1 MKALKPD
8 FLITHNYYPMPNLL
22 LVEDDANLGILLQEY
37 LIDKGFPTD
46 LATDGQKG
54 WQSFVDKEYDL
65 CIFDVMMPKKDGFSL
80 AKEVRMSGR
89 DVPIIFLTAKSMKED
104 TMQGFRVGADDYV
117 TKPFDREELL
127 LRIEAILRRYRKQ
140 PDFQE
145 ENKLFQVGTYT
156 FDYSHQQL
164 SVGDKSSRL
173 TSKESELL
181 KLFCQNI
188 NQPISRSFALKTIWG
203 DDSYFNARS
212 MDVYITKLRKH
223 FREDSSI
230 QIMNLHGEGFKL
242 MVG

>member
-1 MKALKPD
+1 
-8 FLITHNYYPMPNLL
+8 MPNLL
-22 LVEDDANLGILLQEY
+22 LVEDDPNLGILLQEY

-54 WQSFVDKEYDL
+54 WESFVGKEYDL

-140 PDFQE
+140 PENTEEGKIYTVGKYSFDFEHQILSFG
-145 ENKLFQVGTYT
+145 ENTSK
-156 FDYSHQQL
+156 
-164 SVGDKSSRL
+164 L
-173 TSKESELL
+173 TSKESALL
-181 KLFCQNI
+181 RLFCQNL
-188 NQPISRSFALKTIWG
+188 NQPISRSYALKTIWG

-223 FREDSSI
+223 FREDASV

>member
-1 MKALKPD
+1 MA
-8 FLITHNYYPMPNLL
+8 NLL

-46 LATDGQKG
+46 LATDGEKG
-54 WQSFVDKEYDL
+54 WQAFVDQSYDL

-89 DVPIIFLTAKSMKED
+89 DTPIIFLTARSMKED
-104 TMQGFRVGADDYV
+104 TLQGFRVGADDFI
-117 TKPFDREELL
+117 TKPFDRQELV
-127 LRIEAILRRYRKQ
+127 LRIEAILRRYKKESAPL
-140 PDFQE
+140 PDTQIYPIGS
-145 ENKLFQVGTYT
+145 LT
-156 FDYSHQQL
+156 FDYAHQQL
-164 SVGDKSSRL
+164 ICPEKTAKL

-181 KLFCQNI
+181 LLFCQNL

-212 MDVYITKLRKH
+212 MDVYITKLRKYL
-223 FREDSSI
+223 REDPSI

>member
-1 MKALKPD
+1 
-8 FLITHNYYPMPNLL
+8 MPNLL
-22 LVEDDANLGILLQEY
+22 LVEDDANLGLLLQEY
-37 LIDKGFPTD
+37 LTDKGFPTD

-54 WQSFVDKEYDL
+54 WQTFVDKEYDL

-127 LRIEAILRRYRKQ
+127 LRIEAILRRYKKQ
-140 PDFQE
+140 PDSQE
-145 ENKLFQVGTYT
+145 ATKIFHIGQYV

-164 SVGDKSSRL
+164 TANGNSARL

-181 KLFCQNI
+181 KLFCQNL

-212 MDVYITKLRKH
+212 MDVYITKLRKYL
-223 FREDSSI
+223 REDPTI

>member
-1 MKALKPD
+1 MSRDLRVLYVD
-8 FLITHNYYPMPNLL
+8 
-22 LVEDDANLGILLQEY
+22 DDADVRRVAGLSLRLDPRMSVIEVGSAAQALAY
-37 LIDKGFPTD
+37 VDADPGAFD
-46 LATDGQKG
+46 L
-54 WQSFVDKEYDL
+54 F
-65 CIFDVMMPKKDGFSL
+65 IFDVMMPKKDGFSL

-127 LRIEAILRRYRKQ
+127 LRIEAILRRYKKQ
-140 PDFQE
+140 PDNQE
-145 ENKLFQVGTYT
+145 EAKTYQVGQYT
-156 FDYSHQQL
+156 FDYAHQQL
-164 SVGDKSSRL
+164 SANDKSVRL

-181 KLFCQNI
+181 KLFCQNL

-212 MDVYITKLRKH
+212 MDVYITKLRKYL
-223 FREDSSI
+223 REDTSI

>member
-1 MKALKPD
+1 
-8 FLITHNYYPMPNLL
+8 MPNLL
-22 LVEDDANLGILLQEY
+22 LVEDDANLGSLLQEY

-54 WQSFVDKEYDL
+54 WQSFVDKTYDL

-127 LRIEAILRRYRKQ
+127 LRIEAILRRYKKQ
-140 PDFQE
+140 PDNQE
-145 ENKLFQVGTYT
+145 EAKIYQVGQFS

-164 SVGDKSSRL
+164 TANDKSVRL

-181 KLFCQNI
+181 KLFCQNL

-212 MDVYITKLRKH
+212 MDVYITKLRKYL
-223 FREDSSI
+223 REDTSI

>member
-1 MKALKPD
+1 
-8 FLITHNYYPMPNLL
+8 MPNLL
-22 LVEDDANLGILLQEY
+22 LVEDDANLGLLLQEY
-37 LIDKGFPTD
+37 LTDKGFPTD

-54 WQSFVDKEYDL
+54 WQTFVDKEYDL

-127 LRIEAILRRYRKQ
+127 LRIEAILRRYKKQ
-140 PDFQE
+140 PDSQE
-145 ENKLFQVGTYT
+145 ATKIFHIGQYV

-164 SVGDKSSRL
+164 TANGNSSRL

-181 KLFCQNI
+181 KLFCQNL

-212 MDVYITKLRKH
+212 MDVYITKLRKYL
-223 FREDSSI
+223 REDPTI

>member
-1 MKALKPD
+1 
-8 FLITHNYYPMPNLL
+8 MPNLL
-22 LVEDDANLGILLQEY
+22 LVEDDANLGSLLQEY
-37 LIDKGFPTD
+37 LIDKGFLTD

-54 WQSFVDKEYDL
+54 WQSFVNKTYDL

-127 LRIEAILRRYRKQ
+127 LRIEAILRRYKKT
-140 PDFQE
+140 PDNQE
-145 ENKLFQVGTYT
+145 EAKIYQVGQYS

-164 SVGDKSSRL
+164 SAYDKSVRL

-181 KLFCQNI
+181 RLFCQNL

-212 MDVYITKLRKH
+212 MDVYITKLRKYL
-223 FREDSSI
+223 REDTSI

>member
-1 MKALKPD
+1 
-8 FLITHNYYPMPNLL
+8 MPNLL
-22 LVEDDANLGILLQEY
+22 LVEDDANLGSLLQEY

-54 WQSFVDKEYDL
+54 WQSFVDKTYDL

-80 AKEVRMSGR
+80 AKEVRMTGR

-127 LRIEAILRRYRKQ
+127 LRIEAILRRYKKQ
-140 PDFQE
+140 PDGQDE
-145 ENKLFQVGTYT
+145 AKIYQVGQYS

-164 SVGDKSSRL
+164 SANDKSVRL

-181 KLFCQNI
+181 KLFCQNL

-212 MDVYITKLRKH
+212 MDVYITKLRKYL
-223 FREDSSI
+223 REDTSI

>member
-1 MKALKPD
+1 
-8 FLITHNYYPMPNLL
+8 MPNLL
-22 LVEDDANLGILLQEY
+22 LVEDDANLGFLLQEY
-37 LIDKGFPTD
+37 LTDKGFPTD

-54 WQSFVDKEYDL
+54 WQCFVEKQYDL

-127 LRIEAILRRYRKQ
+127 LRIEAILRRYKKQ
-140 PDFQE
+140 QNEPEQT
-145 ENKLFQVGTYT
+145 NIFQVGRYV
-156 FDYSHQQL
+156 FDYGHQQL
-164 SVGDKSSRL
+164 TSDEKSARL

-181 KLFCQNI
+181 RLFCQNL

-212 MDVYITKLRKH
+212 MDVYITKLRKYL
-223 FREDSSI
+223 REDPSI

>member
-1 MKALKPD
+1 MA
-8 FLITHNYYPMPNLL
+8 NLL
-22 LVEDDANLGILLQEY
+22 LVEDDANLGSLLQEF

-54 WQSFVDKEYDL
+54 WQHFVDKKYDL

-104 TMQGFRVGADDYV
+104 TVQGFKMGADDYV

-140 PDFQE
+140 TDVFEEETTVYQIGRYSFDFAR
-145 ENKLFQVGTYT
+145 
-156 FDYSHQQL
+156 QQL
-164 SVGDKSSRL
+164 TIDDNTARL
-173 TSKESELL
+173 TSKESALL
-181 KLFCQNI
+181 KLFCQNL
-188 NQPISRSFALKTIWG
+188 NQPISRSFALKTIWV

-212 MDVYITKLRKH
+212 MDVYITKLRK
-223 FREDSSI
+223 FLKEDTSI

-242 MVG
+242 MAG